1 MAAEQ
6 AKGTG
11 QPPEGTGA
19 AAGGRSAQ
27 LAHTGLRHGW
37 TTGAC
42 ATAASTAAYTA
53 LLSGEFPDPV
63 TITLPKGQTP
73 SFALAVEE
81 WDAEHGIAMA
91 GVVKDA
97 GDDPDVTHGALIRA
111 RVRRLA
117 PGSGVVFKAGP
128 GVGTVTRP
136 GLPLEVGEPAINPV
150 PRQLIREH
158 LARVA
163 ERYERY
169 GRHEQYERHRRH
181 EPRERYERHERYGR
195 EGAAGAPDVEVE
207 ISVDHGEEIARSTW
221 NPRLGILGGL
231 SILGTTG
238 IVVPYSCSAWI
249 DSIRRGVDVARAAGR
264 THVAGCTGST
274 SEKVAVALHHLPE
287 DALLD
292 MGDFA
297 GAVLKYLRRH
307 PVDRLTICGGFAKLS
322 KLAAGHLDLHSAR
335 SQVDKGFL
343 AELAREG
350 GADEALAGEVAVA
363 NTGLAAL
370 QLCAAAGVPLGDL
383 VAATARDEA
392 LAVLRGAP
400 VAVDVICIDRAG
412 MVVGRAEP
420 RGPGPGAGPRPGPG
434 AGAVTDRGGGP
445 RPGPGAMSR

>member
-1 MAAEQ
+1 MSE
-6 AKGTG
+6 AK
-11 QPPEGTGA
+11 
-19 AAGGRSAQ
+19 GGRSAQ
-27 LAHTGLRHGW
+27 LKHTGLRHGW

-42 ATAASTAAYTA
+42 ATAATTAAYTA
-53 LLSGEFPDPV
+53 LLTGGFPDPV

-73 SFALAVEE
+73 SFALA
-81 WDAEHGIAMA
+81 AESLADGRAMA
-91 GVVKDA
+91 GIVKDA

-111 RVRRLA
+111 TVRML
-117 PGSGVVFKAGP
+117 PSGSGVVFSAGP

-136 GLPLEVGEPAINPV
+136 GLPLDVGEPAINPV
-150 PRQLIREH
+150 PRQMMREH
-158 LARVA
+158 VA
-163 ERYERY
+163 LVAGRY
-169 GRHEQYERHRRH
+169 G
-181 EPRERYERHERYGR
+181 GT
-195 EGAAGAPDVEVE
+195 GDVEITV
-207 ISVDHGEEIARSTW
+207 SVDHGEEIARSTW

-274 SEKVAVALHHLPE
+274 SEKTVVAEYGLPE

-297 GAVLKYLRRH
+297 GAVLKYVRRH

-343 AELAREG
+343 ADLARAG
-350 GADEALAGEVAVA
+350 GADESLAAAVSTA

-370 QLCAAAGVPLGDL
+370 QLCTASGVPLGDL
-383 VAATARDEA
+383 VAVAARDEA
-392 LAVLRGAP
+392 WGVLRGTP
-400 VAVDVICIDRAG
+400 VMVDVICIDRAG
-412 MVVGRAEP
+412 VVVGRS
-420 RGPGPGAGPRPGPG
+420 GPR
-434 AGAVTDRGGGP
+434 
-445 RPGPGAMSR
+445 